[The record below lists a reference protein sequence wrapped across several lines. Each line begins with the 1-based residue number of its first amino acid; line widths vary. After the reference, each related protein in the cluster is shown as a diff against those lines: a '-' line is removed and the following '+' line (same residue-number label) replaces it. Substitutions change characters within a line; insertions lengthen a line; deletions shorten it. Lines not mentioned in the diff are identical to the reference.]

1 LPRLRGYHSPML
13 MVLDSLIPVLAVIA
27 TGFAAR
33 ASGLVPEADWRGV
46 ERVTYY
52 ILIPAILIYTLS
64 MSDLRQVPVGRVA
77 LTLLSPVLVMA
88 ALILALRGPLAAA
101 GVPGP
106 AFTSV
111 FQGSIRWNSFVALG
125 LAGALHGKEG
135 LAYCAIAFAVLIPFA
150 NFASLIVLGRYG
162 SRPEPFRTLPF
173 LATLIRNPFIWSTL
187 IGLALQIT
195 GLPLPKM
202 AVIYVDMLGKAALA
216 CGLLMVGAGLDLKA
230 LQSPGPGLAVA
241 IGLKLLAMPVMTGL
255 LGQWIGLTGPALAVP
270 MICAAVPTAAASYI
284 LAKQHGGDA
293 PLMAA
298 IITGQTV
305 LAALTLPVMLLLFA
319 G

>member
-1 LPRLRGYHSPML
+1 ML
-13 MVLDSLIPVLAVIA
+13 LVLESLIPVLAIIA

-33 ASGLVPEADWRGV
+33 ASGLIPQADWRGI

-52 ILIPAILIYTLS
+52 ILIPAIVIYTLA
-64 MSDLRQVPVGRVA
+64 MSDLRQAPVGRVA
-77 LTLLSPVLVMA
+77 LVLLLPVMVTVVLA
-88 ALILALRGPLAAA
+88 LALRRPLATA
-101 GVPGP
+101 GVDGP

-125 LAGALHGKEG
+125 LAGALYGKEG

-150 NFASLIVLGRYG
+150 NFASLLVLGRYG
-162 SRPEPFRTLPF
+162 ARQQSFEIGPFVLTL
-173 LATLIRNPFIWSTL
+173 LRNPFIWSTL
-187 IGLALQIT
+187 IGLALQVT
-195 GLPLPKM
+195 GVPLPRM
-202 AVIYVDMLGKAALA
+202 AVVYADVLGKAALA
-216 CGLLMVGAGLDLKA
+216 CGLLLVGAGLDLKA
-230 LQSPGPGLAVA
+230 LQAPGPGLAVSA
-241 IGLKLLAMPVMTGL
+241 ILKLVALPAMAGL
-255 LGQWIGLTGPALAVP
+255 LGQWMGLTGPALAVP

-305 LAALTLPVMLLLFA
+305 LAALTLPLMLVLFS